1 MQADSFWQEL
11 YQAAFIE
18 TDHSKLPNRVSLAKA
33 AIDAR
38 LQELQLDHGGTSEER
53 QAITDALAGLN
64 ILRSELEQRSGDTH
78 KYD

>member
-1 MQADSFWQEL
+1 MQAGSFWQEL

-18 TDHSKLPNRVSLAKA
+18 TDHRKLPNRVSLAKA

-38 LQELQLDHGGTSEER
+38 LHDMQLGHGGTPEER
-53 QAITDALAGLN
+53 QAITDALAGLS
-64 ILRSELEQRSGDTH
+64 ILRRELEQRSTDTH

>member
-18 TDHSKLPNRVSLAKA
+18 TDHRKLPNRISLAKA
-33 AIDAR
+33 AIDSR
-38 LQELQLDHGGTSEER
+38 LRDMQLNHSGTAEER
-53 QAITDALAGLN
+53 QAISDALAGLS
-64 ILRSELEQRSGDTH
+64 ILRIELEERSSDPH